1 MFRLL
6 KEGGRLHAISRDVE
20 GGKKSLRFDVN
31 TALRFLFYLSGGLR
45 RHRPENIL
53 KLLHIRET
61 RLGP

>member
-6 KEGGRLHAISRDVE
+6 KEGGRLHAIQGHG

-45 RHRPENIL
+45 RHRRENIL
-53 KLLHIRET
+53 KLLHIRDGVA
-61 RLGP
+61 RP